1 MFEIDYENMKE
12 GLPVLIKL
20 ASNTERLLLLKE
32 EGKLKIYS
40 MV

>member
-1 MFEIDYENMKE
+1 MFEIDYENMKI
-12 GLPVLIKL
+12 GLPVIIRL
-20 ASNTERLLLLKE
+20 APNTDRLLLLKE